1 MKVQLELSLQA
12 VRAAHC
18 TTPPNIWHIGM
29 GSSPLLNGIFWDL
42 GQGNYFQHLQLETD
56 PEKCENKLGWRQFG
70 SHLQCSVTVFFTIGN
85 ELFSDLLIAW
95 LCLHSLITLVGMG
108 GIKKLYS
115 INLDVTALV
124 MAVGSS
130 TSLPPHTISNA

>member
-1 MKVQLELSLQA
+1 MLC
-12 VRAAHC
+12 HC
-18 TTPPNIWHIGM
+18 
-29 GSSPLLNGIFWDL
+29 LLHNG
-42 GQGNYFQHLQLETD
+42 
-56 PEKCENKLGWRQFG
+56 KR
-70 SHLQCSVTVFFTIGN
+70 N

-95 LCLHSLITLVGMG
+95 LCLYSLITLVGMG